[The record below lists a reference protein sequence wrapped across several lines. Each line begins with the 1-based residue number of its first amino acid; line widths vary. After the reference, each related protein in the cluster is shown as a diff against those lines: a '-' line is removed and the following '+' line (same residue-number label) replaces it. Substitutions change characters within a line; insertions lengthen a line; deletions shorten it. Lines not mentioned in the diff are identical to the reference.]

1 MKKNMILT
9 NTQTERYNSTFP
21 IIGENAL
28 EVILNLK
35 GRGRNS
41 WKVVLPNILE
51 VNNPTTP
58 QEKNYFKELDQAID
72 LDEQYTATDMT
83 QIVSEVRYTTGMSPF
98 LSKIESNCLSE
109 LFKLFLWEETY
120 EIVDEKKVLIGYKP
134 ICRLRK

>member
-1 MKKNMILT
+1 MKSNTILT
-9 NTQTERYNSTFP
+9 NTQTERYNSIVP
-21 IIGENAL
+21 VIGENAL

-35 GRGRNS
+35 GRGRSS

-51 VNNPTTP
+51 VNNPATP

-72 LDEQYTATDMT
+72 LDEQFTAADMT